1 MENLVTIPPIVLKNS
16 LQTHGIFEILHQKI
30 VDELKKIPNVLSLKL
45 NSEITAL
52 VSTLVENTV
61 SKHYKIDKKKLVLQI
76 LTTVFT
82 LSAPEVLQIGH
93 QIEFL
98 LDNKLI
104 KKLKKSLCSK
114 VYNSVV
120 NLAAGSL
127 STKAPK

>member
-61 SKHYKIDKKKLVLQI
+61 SKHHKIDKKKL
-76 LTTVFT
+76 
-82 LSAPEVLQIGH
+82 VLQIGH

-104 KKLKKSLCSK
+104 KKMKKSLCSK